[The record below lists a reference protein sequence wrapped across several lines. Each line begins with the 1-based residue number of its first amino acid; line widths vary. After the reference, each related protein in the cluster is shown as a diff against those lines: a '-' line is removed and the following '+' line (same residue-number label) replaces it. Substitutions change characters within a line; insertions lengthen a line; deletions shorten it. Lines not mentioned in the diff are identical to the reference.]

1 MKFIEYSVLDR
12 IAFITLN
19 RPEKR
24 NALSNQLVAEL
35 KESFSKA
42 EDDDR
47 VKVVILKAIGEAF
60 SAGADLEYLQQLQEF
75 SYEQNY
81 ADSNHLKELFVQIY
95 SLKKVVIAQVQGHA
109 IAGGCGLA
117 TVCDFAFATPE
128 AKFGY
133 TEVKIGFIPAIVM
146 VFLIRKIG
154 ESRSRQLLLSG
165 NLINADQAKR
175 IGLINEIVS
184 KEELEE
190 EVIHFA
196 AQLVVSNSAHSMSIT
211 KQMMSKV
218 QSLPLD
224 EALTFAAEM
233 NAKVRESADCKRGV
247 AAFVDKQKISW

>member
-35 KESFSKA
+35 KESFSQA
-42 EDDDR
+42 EQDDK

-81 ADSNHLKELFVQIY
+81 ADSTHLKDLFVQIY
-95 SLKKVVIAQVQGHA
+95 SLRKVVIAQVQGHA

-117 TVCDFAFATPE
+117 TVCDFTFAAPE

-224 EALTFAAEM
+224 DALTFAAEM

-247 AAFVDKQKISW
+247 AAFVDKQKITW